1 MGKGNEKTQRTIEEG
16 AHMYQWRDRILRW
29 WRWLIE
35 WLFPTSDVFYVDGRY
50 LYDNCRSK
58 VILRGINLP
67 LVDDWDFP
75 GNDKLGELAKTKA
88 NAVRIQWYAQYPNQ
102 ERPPYDISH
111 LDAFLE
117 KCRDN
122 SLIPIVELHDCTCAS
137 DPELVNTQLMSWWTR
152 SDVVSVLRKHERY
165 LIINLANEL
174 GSYRWQNRST
184 AALDNFKNAYKKAIT
199 GVRNQNLRMP
209 IMIDAPDCGTSIDA
223 FTRIGQELID
233 HDPWHSLLLSVHA
246 YWGGDYD
253 GTNEIDKAFKA
264 NLPIVFGEIA
274 NKQYANEDECYY
286 GLDGTGINHP
296 PPTGFRY
303 QNLLALL
310 AGYEIGWLAW
320 SWYPDKCANR
330 RMTPDGNYTGKID
343 GSPTGLTTYG
353 EDIVHNGSY
362 GLRLG
367 LFRAKQTQSLPVAWC
382 LFWKLVSKLFSRY
395 VRSQP
400 PVPPPPRPLDISKD
414 EAPQ

>member
-1 MGKGNEKTQRTIEEG
+1 M
-16 AHMYQWRDRILRW
+16 
-29 WRWLIE
+29 
-35 WLFPTSDVFYVDGRY
+35 
-50 LYDNCRSK
+50 
-58 VILRGINLP
+58 
-67 LVDDWDFP
+67 
-75 GNDKLGELAKTKA
+75 
-88 NAVRIQWYAQYPNQ
+88 
-102 ERPPYDISH
+102 
-111 LDAFLE
+111 
-117 KCRDN
+117 
-122 SLIPIVELHDCTCAS
+122 ELHDYTCKS
-137 DPELVNTQLMSWWTR
+137 DPELVNTQLMSWWT
-152 SDVVSVLRKHERY
+152 DPKVVSVLKKHERY

-174 GSYRWQNRST
+174 GFYRWAEAPVTPAT
-184 AALDNFKNAYKKAIT
+184 ALVNFKNAYKTAIT
-199 GVRNQNLRMP
+199 SIRGQSLHMP
-209 IMIDAPDCGTSIDA
+209 IMIDAPDCGTSINA
-223 FTRIGQELID
+223 FTSIGQELIN
-233 HDPWHSLLLSVHA
+233 HDPRHSLLLSVHA

-253 GTNEIDKAFKA
+253 GTVEIANAFNA

-274 NKQYANEDECYY
+274 NKQFANEDECYY

-330 RMTPDGNYTGKID
+330 RMTPDGNYTSKID

-367 LFRAKQTQSLPVAWC
+367 MFGAKQTQSLPVAWC
-382 LFWKLVSKLFSRY
+382 LPFWELVSKLFSRY

-414 EAPQ
+414 EAPPR